1 MRVLVI
7 SDSHGEIDNII
18 QISKVVREENISKVI
33 HLGDDY
39 DDVNFLIKEGIEI
52 ERIPGVFSGYYSEKD
67 IPNRKIL
74 EIEGWRVL
82 LTHTKER
89 HENDLSGDISPED
102 SVKNGAIDIVLYGH
116 THIPAIAKEGTVYLL
131 NPGHLKATDK
141 KGYQPSFAV
150 LDIEKDNIDIT
161 IKRLNTKE
169 TVLRDVIKRHKETD

>member
-52 ERIPGVFSGYYSEKD
+52 ERVPGVFSGYYSEKD

-89 HENDLSGDISPED
+89 HENDLPDDIRPED
-102 SVKNGAIDIVLYGH
+102 QIRNGSIDIVLYGH
-116 THIPAIAKEGTVYLL
+116 THVSAIGMEGAVYLI
-131 NPGHLKATDK
+131 NPGHLKSDDK
-141 KGYQPSFAV
+141 HGFEPSYAV
-150 LDIEKDNIDIT
+150 LDITNDSIDVVIKELNT
-161 IKRLNTKE
+161 QNTILREHIKRQK
-169 TVLRDVIKRHKETD
+169 